1 MMNFLSNTLA
11 WRFRDEILSGLEVTL
26 VISIASVIIGSILGL
41 IIALM
46 HMSHHKT
53 IRAVAGTYVEILRGT
68 PMIVQLEFVYFSLPL
83 ILGAILSVTGIHIQ
97 PNIATIPAGIIA
109 VSINSSAYVSEA
121 IRGGFNSVNIGQTEA
136 ARSLGLSQRTTMRFV
151 VIPQALKN
159 IWPALGNEF
168 VALIKESSIVLIIG
182 APDIMYQINNMRAT
196 TFNGVT
202 PLIIAAAIYFIL
214 TFSLSRIMKH
224 FERKMK
230 HD

>member
-1 MMNFLSNTLA
+1 MNFLSNTLA